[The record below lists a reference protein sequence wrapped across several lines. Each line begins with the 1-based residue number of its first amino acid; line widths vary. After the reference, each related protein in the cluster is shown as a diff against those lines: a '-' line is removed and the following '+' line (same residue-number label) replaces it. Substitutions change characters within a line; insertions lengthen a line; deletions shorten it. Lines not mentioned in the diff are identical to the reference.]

1 MDMFLDLTDFEKFIL
16 NRSGYLYKYD
26 KNKTEFYEKK
36 MKSIIKEYYTGKVKV
51 KDNALYSLFNPLLE
65 SKPAHLIFVREI
77 LNDKVLIH
85 PESEIKQGISV
96 YSKKLKMNLIL
107 DSNFIELPLIA
118 LKNAI
123 FIETL
128 KIPRFNTAIL
138 ICDIFKKVDDDNFS
152 FISPFLHLKE
162 IAENLTQHKEILW
175 EIPCFITRPIFTA
188 KLKRTNKNLILSKLS
203 ELQNFK
209 EIKFNDG
216 SIILLSHE
224 DEKVKYEIIKGEF
237 KINGKESKQKGE
249 IFALHDK
256 SSKII
261 RIESVKS
268 GENIDVKIRIDE

>member
-175 EIPCFITRPIFTA
+175 EIPYFITRPIFTA

-249 IFALHDK
+249 IFDLHDK

>member
-1 MDMFLDLTDFEKFIL
+1 MTMFVEITDFEKYIL
-16 NRSGYLYKYD
+16 SKSGYSFKFD
-26 KNKTEFYEKK
+26 KNKSEIYEKK
-36 MKSIIKEYYTGKVKV
+36 MINILKKYYTGNVKV
-51 KDNALYSLFNPLLE
+51 KENSLYSIYNPLLE

-128 KIPRFNTAIL
+128 KIPRFNTAVL

-152 FISPFLHLKE
+152 LISPFLHLKE
-162 IAENLTQHKEILW
+162 IAENLTQHKEFLW
-175 EIPCFITRPIFTA
+175 EIPYFITRPIFTA
-188 KLKRTNKNLILSKLS
+188 KLKRTSKNLILSKLS

-224 DEKVKYEIIKGEF
+224 DEKVKYEIIKGKF

-268 GENIDVKIRIDE
+268 GENIDVKIRVGE